1 MRIDSSN
8 FNSEIK
14 KILNEVIPSCHTI
27 YIRVGY
33 FYFSG
38 FSLIAEALENKKVK
52 VLVGMSPDKTITDL
66 IKKSKEVIK
75 KSYLDQLIKNVDE
88 NAILDNYAEQ
98 KSFYIFQKKIKDG
111 SLEIRQ
117 QIEADHAKEYIFEL
131 KEEFS
136 KALQIKGITLSGS
149 SNFSN
154 SGFITQAE
162 LNHLFYDKF
171 EYDAAIEA
179 FNNKWNDSSSI
190 PLINSTNFEEFQKYT
205 SKFHFNQKPSPY
217 LLFVRV
223 LDEYF
228 KERSDSNITFAK
240 EITGEFDDFKYQKDA
255 VTKGLDIIKQ
265 HNGVLVADVV
275 GLGKSIVASAIAYNL
290 DLPTYVICPPHLKGQ
305 WEDYLFKF
313 KQSFKIFT
321 TGKIDDAIN
330 DTFQG
335 QKLIIIDEVHKFRND
350 ETRDYLK
357 LYQLCHGSSSGKPNK
372 ILLLSATPFNNKP
385 KDTFS
390 LLKLF
395 QIPTRS
401 TIQRINNLSEYFDN
415 LTQKYNS
422 LQREEITGKRNK
434 SEIYDDFGRI
444 GEKIRE
450 LLSPVMIRR
459 SRIDLD
465 NIKRYKEDLE
475 KLKIE
480 FPKVNDPV
488 LLEYDL
494 GSIKEIYIKTLDL
507 ISPSSKDKKYNC
519 ARYKPISYV
528 KPEFIDEITTR
539 GGYDNEDGTTRLPSA
554 QQNIADFI
562 KRLLVRRFESSSYSF
577 LKTLN
582 TIISS
587 NEMVIKYY
595 EGLNFIPV
603 YRKGELP
610 DYEELFD
617 LGSTDNQ
624 QMFDIDPLNDEDLSQ
639 IPKLKELQDKGV
651 WFIKK
656 EELKENYIND
666 VRNDLSILRG
676 IKKDWEII
684 SSKNYLDPKIEEFKK
699 IIKKMLIDEK
709 FRKIIVFTEFSD
721 TAEFLYSKLKDSS
734 FRVFKYTSAESGS
747 KEAKNIVK
755 INFDASSLI
764 QKDDYDIL
772 VATDAISEGFNLH
785 RAGSIFN
792 FDIPYNPTRVVQRF
806 GRINR
811 INKKVFDILYIYNF
825 FPTEIGEKETGI
837 RRITDLKKMMFN
849 SIFGDDTRT
858 LNKYEDLQSYFIDS
872 FKNLNQEKL
881 SPESYF
887 ENIIFD
893 LRQYNE
899 KIITEAASIS
909 KRVKIKRE
917 FKNTKGLM
925 VFSKKGDVPKFLFMN
940 EDNTLNNELTDI
952 DFLKLFEADINEEHK
967 SFDNKFEENYEN
979 LKRIIFKD
987 NLVSLPNRNKIKIIN
1002 KLELVLQN
1010 TRYKEYFES
1019 VLKVV
1024 KDLDSLTPY
1033 QLKFLRD
1040 TGIQNF
1046 DAKIELFFELIPKYL
1061 LKSLI
1066 DNYEDIKL
1074 KKEALIITE
1083 QFNA

>member
-8 FNSEIK
+8 FDSEVK
-14 KILNEVIPSCHTI
+14 KILNEVIPSCHTV

-52 VLVGMSPDKTITDL
+52 VLVGMSPDKTITNL
-66 IKKSKEVIK
+66 IKKSKEEIK
-75 KSYLDQLIKNVDE
+75 KSWIEKLIKNVDE
-88 NAILDNYAEQ
+88 NAILDNYSEQ

-171 EYDAAIEA
+171 EYNAAIEA
-179 FNNKWNDSSSI
+179 FNKKWNDSCSV
-190 PLINSTNFEEFQKYT
+190 PLINSANFDEFQKYI

-217 LLFVRV
+217 LLFIRV

-240 EITGEFDDFKYQKDA
+240 EITGEFEDFKYQKDA

-265 HNGVLVADVV
+265 HNGVLIADVV

-290 DLPTYVICPPHLKGQ
+290 DLPTYVICPPHLKSQ

-357 LYQLCHGSSSGKPNK
+357 LYQLCHGSLSGKPNK

-422 LQREEITGKRNK
+422 LQREEIAGKRSK
-434 SEIYDDFGRI
+434 QEIYDDFSRI

-450 LLSPVMIRR
+450 LLTPVMIRR
-459 SRIDLD
+459 SRIDLE
-465 NIKRYKEDLE
+465 NIKRYKEDLK

-494 GSIKEIYIKTLDL
+494 GSIKEVYIKTLDL
-507 ISPSSKDKKYNC
+507 ISPTSKDKKYNC

-528 KPEFIDEITTR
+528 KPEFIDEITSR
-539 GGYDNEDGTTRLPSA
+539 GDYDNEDGTTRLPSA

-595 EGLNFIPV
+595 ENLNFIPV

-624 QMFDIDPLNDEDLSQ
+624 QMFDIDPLHDEDLSKL
-639 IPKLKELQDKGV
+639 PKLKELQEKGV

-656 EELKENYIND
+656 EELKENYITD
-666 VRNDLSILRG
+666 VKNDLNILRE

-699 IIKKMLIDEK
+699 IIKEMLIDEK
-709 FRKIIVFTEFSD
+709 SRKIIVFTEFSD
-721 TAEFLYSKLKDSS
+721 TAEFLYLKLKDSN

-825 FPTEIGEKETGI
+825 FPTEIGERETGI

-872 FKNLNQEKL
+872 FKNLNEEKL

-887 ENIIFD
+887 ENIIFN

-917 FKNTKGLM
+917 TKNINGLM
-925 VFSKKGDVPKFLFMN
+925 IFSKKGDVPKFLFMN
-940 EDNTLNNELTDI
+940 NDNTLNNELTDI
-952 DFLKLFEADINEEHK
+952 DFLKLFEANINEEHK
-967 SFDNKFEENYEN
+967 NFDNKFEENYEN

-987 NLVSLPNRNKIKIIN
+987 NLASLPNKNKIKIIN

-1010 TRYKEYFES
+1010 TKYKEYFEN

-1024 KDLDSLTPY
+1024 RDLDSLTPY
-1033 QLKFLRD
+1033 QLKFLKD
-1040 TGIQNF
+1040 TSIKNF

-1083 QFNA
+1083 QFDA

>member
-1 MRIDSSN
+1 MRIDSLN
-8 FNSEIK
+8 FDSQIK
-14 KILNEVIPSCHTI
+14 RILNEVIPSCHTV

-38 FSLIAEALENKKVK
+38 FALIAEALENKKVK

-75 KSYLDQLIKNVDE
+75 KSYLEQLIKNVDE
-88 NAILDNYAEQ
+88 NAILDNYSEQ

-154 SGFITQAE
+154 SGFITQSE

-179 FNNKWNDSSSI
+179 FNKKWDDSYSV

-228 KERSDSNITFAK
+228 KERSDSNVTFAK

-265 HNGVLVADVV
+265 HNGVLIADVV

-290 DLPTYVICPPHLKGQ
+290 DLPTYVICPPHLKNQ

-330 DTFQG
+330 DAFQG

-422 LQREEITGKRNK
+422 LQREEIAGKRNK
-434 SEIYDDFGRI
+434 SEIYKDFGRI

-450 LLSPVMIRR
+450 LLTPVMIRR

-465 NIKRYKEDLE
+465 NIKRYKEDLQ

-480 FPKVNDPV
+480 FPKVNDPE

-494 GSIKEIYIKTLDL
+494 GAIKEIYIKTLNL

-562 KRLLVRRFESSSYSF
+562 KRLLVRRFESSSFSF

-595 EGLNFIPV
+595 ESLNFIPV

-617 LGSTDNQ
+617 LGSSDNQ
-624 QMFDIDPLNDEDLSQ
+624 QMFDIDPLNDEDLSK
-639 IPKLKELQDKGV
+639 IPKLKELQEKGV

-656 EELKENYIND
+656 EELKENYISD
-666 VRNDLSILRG
+666 VKNDLNILKE

-684 SSKNYLDPKIEEFKK
+684 NSKNYLDPKIEEFKK

-709 FRKIIVFTEFSD
+709 SRKIIVFTEFSD

-747 KEAKNIVK
+747 KDAKNIVK
-755 INFDASSLI
+755 INFDASSSI

-811 INKKVFDILYIYNF
+811 INKKVFDVLYIYNF
-825 FPTEIGEKETGI
+825 FPTEIGERETGI

-909 KRVKIKRE
+909 KRVKIRRDN
-917 FKNTKGLM
+917 KNINGLM
-925 VFSKKGDVPKFLFMN
+925 VFSKKGDIPKFLFMN
-940 EDNTLNNELTDI
+940 NDSTLNNELTDI
-952 DFLKLFEADINEEHK
+952 DFLKLFEASANEEYK
-967 SFDNKFEENYEN
+967 NFDNKFEDNYEN
-979 LKRIIFKD
+979 LKRIIFKE
-987 NLVSLPNRNKIKIIN
+987 NSISLPNKNKNKIIN
-1002 KLELVLQN
+1002 KLEIVLQN
-1010 TRYKEYFES
+1010 TKYKEYFES

-1033 QLKFLRD
+1033 QLKFLKD
-1040 TGIQNF
+1040 TGVQNF
-1046 DAKIELFFELIPKYL
+1046 DRKIELFFELIPKYL

-1083 QFNA
+1083 QLNA

>member
-1 MRIDSSN
+1 MRIDSLN
-8 FNSEIK
+8 FDSEIK

-88 NAILDNYAEQ
+88 NAILDNYSEQ

-162 LNHLFYDKF
+162 LNHLFYEKF
-171 EYDAAIEA
+171 EYEAAIEA
-179 FNNKWNDSSSI
+179 FNKRWNDSSSI

-357 LYQLCHGSSSGKPNK
+357 LYQLCHGSLSGKPNK

-422 LQREEITGKRNK
+422 LQREEIAGKRNK

-475 KLKIE
+475 KLKIQ

-639 IPKLKELQDKGV
+639 IPKLKELQEKGV

-666 VRNDLSILRG
+666 VRNDLSILKE

-709 FRKIIVFTEFSD
+709 SRKIIVFTEFSD

-917 FKNTKGLM
+917 SKNTKGLM

>member
-8 FNSEIK
+8 FDSEIK
-14 KILNEVIPSCHTI
+14 KILNEVIPSCHTV

-52 VLVGMSPDKTITDL
+52 VLVGMSPDKTITNL
-66 IKKSKEVIK
+66 IKKSKEEIK
-75 KSYLDQLIKNVDE
+75 KSYIEQLIKNVDE
-88 NAILDNYAEQ
+88 NAILDNYSEQ

-179 FNNKWNDSSSI
+179 FNKKWNDSCSV
-190 PLINSTNFEEFQKYT
+190 PLINSANFDEFQKYT

-240 EITGEFDDFKYQKDA
+240 EITGEFEDFKYQKDA

-265 HNGVLVADVV
+265 HNGVLIADVV

-290 DLPTYVICPPHLKGQ
+290 DLPTYVICPPHLKSQ

-330 DTFQG
+330 DAFQG

-357 LYQLCHGSSSGKPNK
+357 LYQLCHGSLSGKPNK

-422 LQREEITGKRNK
+422 LQREEIAGKRSK
-434 SEIYDDFGRI
+434 SEIYDDFSRI

-450 LLSPVMIRR
+450 LLTPVMIRR
-459 SRIDLD
+459 SRIDLE

-494 GSIKEIYIKTLDL
+494 GSIKEVYIKTLDL
-507 ISPSSKDKKYNC
+507 ISPTSIDKKYNC

-528 KPEFIDEITTR
+528 KPEFIDEITSR
-539 GGYDNEDGTTRLPSA
+539 GDYNNEDGTTRLPSA

-595 EGLNFIPV
+595 ESFNFIPV

-624 QMFDIDPLNDEDLSQ
+624 QMFDIDPLNDEDLSKL
-639 IPKLKELQDKGV
+639 PKLKELQEKGV

-656 EELKENYIND
+656 EELKENYISD
-666 VRNDLSILRG
+666 VKNDLNILRE

-684 SSKNYLDPKIEEFKK
+684 SSKDYLDPKIEEFKK

-709 FRKIIVFTEFSD
+709 SRKIIVFTEFSD

-764 QKDDYDIL
+764 QKNDYDIL

-825 FPTEIGEKETGI
+825 FPTEIGERETGI

-917 FKNTKGLM
+917 TKNVNGLM

-940 EDNTLNNELTDI
+940 NDNTLNNELTDI
-952 DFLKLFEADINEEHK
+952 DFLKLFEANINEKHK
-967 SFDNKFEENYEN
+967 NFDNKFEENYEN
-979 LKRIIFKD
+979 LKRILFKD
-987 NLVSLPNRNKIKIIN
+987 NLASLPNKNKIKIIN

-1010 TRYKEYFES
+1010 TKYKEYFEN

-1024 KDLDSLTPY
+1024 RDLDSLTPY
-1033 QLKFLRD
+1033 QLKFLKD
-1040 TGIQNF
+1040 TSIKNF
-1046 DAKIELFFELIPKYL
+1046 DTKIELFFELIPKYL

-1083 QFNA
+1083 QFDA